1 MRLLPTLVPRFA
13 AEADRELARRSM
25 VGSMAYVVLFL
36 VLMTVTPYRGDH
48 PILVEI
54 AGTLLCALGFGRL
67 ALALWLR
74 RSAEQSVAHWRLAFE
89 IATFACSLLWGLSCG
104 TTLFLYGTGWTGFL
118 MLLMTAGVVSGVLT
132 ALAPD
137 LRICRVYLFTMLSP
151 TIVWGALQHNT
162 TGTTI
167 AIVIGLYFLYQLVQA
182 NQQHAWYWTGVE
194 DRALLESQAAEL
206 REAKET
212 ADLANDAKSQ
222 FLANM
227 SHELRTPM
235 NAIIGYSEMLA
246 EDAVERGLE
255 LFVRDLDKINTA
267 GKQLLALINDILDLS
282 KIEAGR
288 MDLYLETFDIGE
300 MLEDISTTMQPLLDK
315 NSNQLILDL
324 PPAIGG
330 MHADL
335 TKVRQILFNLLSNAS
350 KFTKSGEIR
359 LTVRRSVPDLG
370 EQWIELQVRDSGIGL
385 TPEQAAKVFD
395 AFVQADAS
403 TTRRYGGTGLGL
415 TITRKF
421 CEMMGGNIRVASESG
436 KGAVFIV
443 QLPARVV
450 DQHPSPASLIELASA
465 VGGTSAGDSRVEA
478 GGEAGS
484 VLVIDDDPVI
494 QDLMSS
500 FLCKEGYR
508 VTAAAGGDE
517 GLKRARELRPDVI
530 TLDVAMP
537 SMDGW
542 SVLSALKGDPE
553 LAEIPVIMLTMVDN
567 KTMGYALGA
576 ADYMTKPIN
585 RERLINAIRK
595 YSRLR
600 EHRTVLIVE
609 DDLDT
614 RDMIKSTLE
623 KDGWKVET
631 AENGRVAL
639 ERIGNSMPGL
649 VLLDL
654 MMPEMDGLTFLEQFR
669 RLPHAIAVPVIVLTA
684 KDLTSEDQ
692 QQLSGYVQ
700 RVVGKGSKTDSLLKE
715 VRELVAH
722 SMGHVRR

>member
-370 EQWIELQVRDSGIGL
+370 EQWIEL
-385 TPEQAAKVFD
+385 
-395 AFVQADAS
+395 
-403 TTRRYGGTGLGL
+403 
-415 TITRKF
+415 
-421 CEMMGGNIRVASESG
+421 
-436 KGAVFIV
+436 
-443 QLPARVV
+443 
-450 DQHPSPASLIELASA
+450 
-465 VGGTSAGDSRVEA
+465 
-478 GGEAGS
+478 
-484 VLVIDDDPVI
+484 
-494 QDLMSS
+494 
-500 FLCKEGYR
+500 
-508 VTAAAGGDE
+508 
-517 GLKRARELRPDVI
+517 
-530 TLDVAMP
+530 
-537 SMDGW
+537 
-542 SVLSALKGDPE
+542 
-553 LAEIPVIMLTMVDN
+553 
-567 KTMGYALGA
+567 
-576 ADYMTKPIN
+576 
-585 RERLINAIRK
+585 
-595 YSRLR
+595 
-600 EHRTVLIVE
+600 
-609 DDLDT
+609 
-614 RDMIKSTLE
+614 
-623 KDGWKVET
+623 
-631 AENGRVAL
+631 
-639 ERIGNSMPGL
+639 
-649 VLLDL
+649 
-654 MMPEMDGLTFLEQFR
+654 
-669 RLPHAIAVPVIVLTA
+669 
-684 KDLTSEDQ
+684 
-692 QQLSGYVQ
+692 
-700 RVVGKGSKTDSLLKE
+700 
-715 VRELVAH
+715 
-722 SMGHVRR
+722 